1 MTKKALVINSVTL
14 ARHVT
19 GDNHPSLPSSLTSP
33 VSKYFDAELLEDE
46 VDELLGPLNVLG
58 CPSLLDETNFSW
70 YHPTP
75 EMFLHNF
82 LQMINKDINR
92 DLANLASYFADLLTG
107 FSGSLSEAG
116 VAHLA
121 PSLIALGS
129 LAAAKQ
135 TFGLPETNLPD
146 LGCLGK
152 VSDDCNQMI
161 LTSPSP
167 KSLVQ
172 AQTKIPK
179 IPNP

>member
-82 LQMINKDINR
+82 LRMTNEEHNL
-92 DLANLASYFADLLTG
+92 DLAKLASYFADLLTG
-107 FSGSLSEAG
+107 FSSSLSEFKSWPG
-116 VAHLA
+116 HLA

-135 TFGLPETNLPD
+135 TLGLPETHWQD
-146 LGCLGK
+146 Q
-152 VSDDCNQMI
+152 VSQI
-161 LTSPSP
+161 LFLLLLLL
-167 KSLVQ
+167 KCV
-172 AQTKIPK
+172 
-179 IPNP
+179 